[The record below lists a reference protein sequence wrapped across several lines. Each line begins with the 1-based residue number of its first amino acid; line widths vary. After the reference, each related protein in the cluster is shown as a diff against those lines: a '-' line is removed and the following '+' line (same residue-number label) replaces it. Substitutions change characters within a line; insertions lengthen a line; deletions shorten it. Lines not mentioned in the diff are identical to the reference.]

1 MKRAITTYSRFG
13 RLCLSAMGLLFAQH
27 VLAIG
32 TPAGDPVSN
41 QATVSYSVNSV
52 GQPDITSN
60 TATFLVDQRVDFTLI
75 EQGGAPTTVTV
86 GTSDAV
92 TTFQLTNTGNAPQ
105 DFDLSAIN
113 LNGGT
118 VNGLADSGTGAGFDV
133 EDPPRVFADTDGSGD
148 FSAGD
153 DVFVD
158 ELSEVAGS
166 NSILVFIVAN
176 IPGDLPDGTGA
187 NVELTATAHDAG
199 AAGLGA
205 LTAEDDGVAD
215 DPNAVQVVFANGSTG
230 QASAAE
236 TAQDGYDIESAS
248 VTAAKSSSVIADGFS
263 ASDPKAIP
271 GATIEYEV
279 EVTNGG
285 SQSATGIG
293 IVDPLDGNVTIALG
307 EYAGGDAEI
316 SQGGAVIF
324 SCTLDVD
331 DATTT
336 DGCGIFT
343 GVGGPEVRMAPT
355 GGSAVTLQ
363 DSGNAPNNVAVF
375 RFRVTIN

>member
-13 RLCLSAMGLLFAQH
+13 RLCLTAMGLLFAQQ

-52 GQPDITSN
+52 GQPDVTSN

-75 EQGGAPTTVTV
+75 EQGGAPTTATV
-86 GTSDAV
+86 GTTDAV
-92 TTFQLTNTGNAPQ
+92 TTFLLTNTGNAAQ

-118 VNGLADSGTGAGFDV
+118 VNGITDSGTGAGFDV

-158 ELSEVAGS
+158 ELSDLAGG
-166 NSILVFIVAN
+166 NSILVFVVAN
-176 IPGDLPDGTGA
+176 VPGDLPDGTGA

-230 QASAAE
+230 QAAATE
-236 TAQDGYDIESAS
+236 VAQDGYDIESAS
-248 VTAAKSSSVIADGFS
+248 VTAAKTNSVIADGFS

-285 SQSATGIG
+285 SQSATGVG
-293 IVDPLDGNVTIALG
+293 IVDPLDANVTVALG

-316 SQGGAVIF
+316 SQGGSVIF

-355 GGSAVTLQ
+355 GANAVTLQ